1 MLKPGSKVK
10 LVVWRDGRRKNLTVE
25 LGKRPSIAELRGDL
39 QPETVD
45 ELGFTVQNLTEDVAS
60 RYGYEGQSGVVVD
73 EVQPGSEAARNGIV
87 QGTLIKEVNLREINN
102 TRDFN
107 DAIKEAKKKGRVL
120 LLVRRGRYQY
130 SVTLKLMQDK

>member
-1 MLKPGSKVK
+1 
-10 LVVWRDGRRKNLTVE
+10 
-25 LGKRPSIAELRGDL
+25 
-39 QPETVD
+39 
-45 ELGFTVQNLTEDVAS
+45 
-60 RYGYEGQSGVVVD
+60 VD
-73 EVQPGSEAARNGIV
+73 EVEPGSEAARNGIV

-130 SVTLKLMQDK
+130 SVTLKLTQEK